1 MEQINEQDLA
11 TLKRDIALSQSRTA
25 SIGCLQK
32 AITDISNTVVT
43 IVFEEVQKGGGL
55 FQWFRIVA
63 LGTKVYGEVRR
74 ITKEYKT
81 CNANG

>member
-43 IVFEEVQKGGGL
+43 IVFEEVQKGKGI
-55 FQWFRIVA
+55 FQWFRLLS
-63 LGTKVYGEVRR
+63 LGTTIYKEVRR
-74 ITKEYKT
+74 ITIEYKT
-81 CNANG
+81 CNAQQ